1 MIVIQWY
8 PQRKY
13 ATGALSCESKSIQIH
28 TIPILSLDVLRT
40 ISQMEVEMG
49 PQEIS
54 GLEAMG
60 FL

>member
-1 MIVIQWY
+1 MIDIQ
-8 PQRKY
+8 
-13 ATGALSCESKSIQIH
+13 SCESKSIQIQ
-28 TIPILSLDVLRT
+28 TIPILSLDALRT